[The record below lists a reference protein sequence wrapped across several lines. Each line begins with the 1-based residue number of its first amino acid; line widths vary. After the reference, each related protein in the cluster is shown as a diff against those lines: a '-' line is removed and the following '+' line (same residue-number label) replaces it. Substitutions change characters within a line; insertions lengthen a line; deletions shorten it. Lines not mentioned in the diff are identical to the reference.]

1 MYQISNPSLFPIF
14 KTYFSTQTS
23 TPLKTKSFLLFF
35 FGLCLA
41 HAQTLHFKQ
50 LSDMSVKRGAT
61 SSTIADGN
69 IYVSNGYKDSD
80 GNATFIEKYSIKDNR
95 WTVINA
101 TLVPKRFGNSET
113 YGNKVYIFNGWGNS
127 HLEIIDLETHQKTKG
142 AVNRAYTGNAGS
154 AIYNGKIYTFG
165 GSGLN
170 NAATTVFSD
179 RFQYYDIATNTW
191 HPLPK
196 MPNAREARGKI
207 VNDKLYVIGGFN
219 GTSSRLVNVFD
230 LKKNLWTEQYTMSAE
245 ISGHSLAVSGTKIF
259 IVGGTNNQNF
269 LAYFDTET
277 NKLYKLSSNMIPRRH
292 AAAEIYNNKLYI
304 MGGSTASSTK
314 SSIKSVQVAD
324 ISEVLSAK

>member
-1 MYQISNPSLFPIF
+1 
-14 KTYFSTQTS
+14 
-23 TPLKTKSFLLFF
+23 
-35 FGLCLA
+35 
-41 HAQTLHFKQ
+41 
-50 LSDMSVKRGAT
+50 MSVKRGAT

-127 HLEIIDLETHQKTKG
+127 HLEIIDLETHKKTMG
-142 AVNRAYTGNAGS
+142 AVNHSYTGNGGS
-154 AIYNGKIYTFG
+154 AIYDGKIYTFG

-324 ISEVLSAK
+324 ISEEILSAK